1 MNKNIDKIFFVNKL
15 IIFAN
20 IYNMPDLKGWGF
32 EKESNNCHVF
42 LEQKCK
48 LAKFPNDFFWFN
60 NKKFDNF

>member
-1 MNKNIDKIFFVNKL
+1 
-15 IIFAN
+15 
-20 IYNMPDLKGWGF
+20 MPDLKGWGF